1 MSTQL
6 SITIELLRA
15 IYRDQTAAAATGV
28 ARAIAHPEA
37 REEFLRQTRET
48 RPPSRP
54 TAKHK
59 QPNNPKQ

>member
-1 MSTQL
+1 MTTQL

-15 IYRDQTAAAATGV
+15 IYRDQTAAATGV

-54 TAKHK
+54 TANHE
-59 QPNNPKQ
+59 PNNPKQ